1 MFAEIRFFLNYYYA
15 KLFFFFF
22 FRQIEMVDWIIT
34 VDMDITE
41 VTNLVQINLGVC
53 FRCYLVKFMWLLVEL
68 FIVHFQYGFCDIRV

>member
-15 KLFFFFF
+15 KLFFF

-41 VTNLVQINLGVC
+41 DTNLV
-53 FRCYLVKFMWLLVEL
+53 
-68 FIVHFQYGFCDIRV
+68 

>member
-1 MFAEIRFFLNYYYA
+1 MFAEIRFFFEL
-15 KLFFFFF
+15 LLCEIVFFF